1 MLVQH
6 TPNAWVYTLLICG
19 VGSRPF
25 TLAQNNCSPPST
37 MRVYLHCTGKYI
49 VHADDIDKYLSDV
62 LVKFLGVGSRRE
74 RG

>member
-1 MLVQH
+1 
-6 TPNAWVYTLLICG
+6 
-19 VGSRPF
+19 
-25 TLAQNNCSPPST
+25 